1 MTVGK
6 LLRLLLPALLAC
18 GATAEA
24 ADSANGTATVR
35 VDDREYTIPIVCSET
50 ESSEVDIYT
59 EPQRITRER
68 TGRASSVRL
77 TIRSWKETDDVI
89 VNVDRYVA
97 WIPRDSISN
106 GLVELSLSMSP
117 TTLVQGGMPVAM
129 TYDEWQ
135 SGNRPKGV
143 DDVEIVADCSNLD
156 PDAPAFR
163 KTPAE
168 N

>member
-1 MTVGK
+1 MTAGK
-6 LLRLLLPALLAC
+6 FPTILLPTLLCLGVA
-18 GATAEA
+18 AQA

-35 VDDREYTIPIVCSET
+35 VEDREYTIPIVCSET
-50 ESSEVDIYT
+50 KSTKIDIYT

-97 WIPRDSISN
+97 WIPRDSISD
-106 GLVELSLSMSP
+106 GLVKLSLSMSP

-163 KTPAE
+163 KIPNE
-168 N
+168 D